1 MREEVKAR
9 LDRTIM
15 WIYQTELRHASYPV
29 TPLSVI
35 MRMQN
40 CKIRSYQQLA
50 TDSGTTV
57 SEVIRA
63 MRSADGCTNYQPIQ
77 QRYLISYNKDGRSK
91 ARIQWTLSHELGHI
105 LSGHFVELYEDGKT
119 AASPS
124 ELQYMEEEADYFAAN
139 FLAPLPSIYAL
150 KAQTAADVRDW
161 FGLSQTA
168 AEYRWAE
175 YLRSETPFD
184 TAENYP
190 YLKKASAVKNGRHR
204 YHWNHCIDL
213 YPASPE
219 DAML

>member
-1 MREEVKAR
+1 MREDIKNR
-9 LDRTIM
+9 LDHIIL
-15 WIYQTELRHASYPV
+15 WIYQTELRHVSYPV
-29 TPLSVI
+29 TPMGVI
-35 MRMQN
+35 LRMQN
-40 CKIRSYQQLA
+40 CKMRSYQQLA
-50 TDSGTTV
+50 IDSGTGV
-57 SEVIRA
+57 PDVILA
-63 MRSADGCTNYQPIQ
+63 MHSADGCTNYQPAQ
-77 QRYLISYNKDGRSK
+77 QRYLIAYNKDGRSK

-105 LSGHFVELYEDGKT
+105 LSGHFIELYEDSKT

-124 ELQYMEEEADYFAAN
+124 ELKYMEEEADYFAAN

-175 YLRSETPFD
+175 YLRSETPLN

-190 YLKKASAVKNGRHR
+190 YLKKTSPVKNGRHR